1 MGEELEITGML
12 VAFISLDSLLAV
24 GKAVALDGFGDI
36 VGDFDDPCDGL
47 LLTEGESLCIIFT
60 AFAGAL
66 LGFKLNIGDALV
78 FISLGL
84 LLIGGKAAGF
94 EGSGV
99 LLGDFVDPCI
109 GLLDTVGIKL
119 IFISDM

>member
-1 MGEELEITGML
+1 M
-12 VAFISLDSLLAV
+12 

-36 VGDFDDPCDGL
+36 VGDFDDPCIGL
-47 LLTEGESLCIIFT
+47 LPTVGESLCIRFT

-66 LGFKLNIGDALV
+66 LGLRLIIGDALI

-99 LLGDFVDPCI
+99 LLGDFVGSYI
-109 GLLDTVGIKL
+109 SLTELGFKLTVGSL
-119 IFISDM
+119 VGLSMGSANNAGN